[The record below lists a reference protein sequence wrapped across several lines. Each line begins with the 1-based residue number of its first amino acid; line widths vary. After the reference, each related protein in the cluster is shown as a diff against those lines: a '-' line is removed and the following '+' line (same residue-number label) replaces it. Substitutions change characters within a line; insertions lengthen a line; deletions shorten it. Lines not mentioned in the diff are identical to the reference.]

1 MASYRLTALVILVV
15 ALLCVTPALS
25 VQQVTDLDEFN
36 NMLKSNDKVIVFY
49 SSSESPF
56 KSKIALPAFEKN
68 AQEYA
73 GKIVSIQ
80 VDVAVALGIAND
92 KKVRIA
98 PIFRIYRKGEQRGGL
113 IDFTVT
119 GLNQLYA
126 KFAVAK

>member
-1 MASYRLTALVILVV
+1 MASYRLTILVILVV
-15 ALLCVTPALS
+15 ALLCVTPALG
-25 VQQVTDLDEFN
+25 VQQVTDLDELN
-36 NMLKSNDKVIVFY
+36 RILKNDKVVVFY
-49 SSSESPF
+49 SSSESPY
-56 KSKIALPAFEKN
+56 KSKIALPAFEKF

-80 VDVAVALGIAND
+80 VDVAVALGIATD

-113 IDFTVT
+113 IDFSVS

-126 KFAVAK
+126 NLAVAK